1 MLLVAGCFLL
11 FQTAGAQDRKHNHT
25 TMSID
30 GDKKITDCS
39 QIRMRIRGG
48 EAITS
53 QLVQVSP
60 RSASVLEALA
70 GPSTVYSRYC
80 KFYYHKTSSCF
91 SPVYQEQKLAAD
103 FIKGFP
109 PGQNPN

>member
-1 MLLVAGCFLL
+1 MRKTTLFIMLLVAGCFLL

-48 EAITS
+48 EALRS
-53 QLVQVSP
+53 QLVQVSS
-60 RSASVLEALA
+60 RSASALEVHATMN
-70 GPSTVYSRYC
+70 GGIHV
-80 KFYYHKTSSCF
+80 
-91 SPVYQEQKLAAD
+91 KL
-103 FIKGFP
+103 P
-109 PGQNPN
+109 PTP